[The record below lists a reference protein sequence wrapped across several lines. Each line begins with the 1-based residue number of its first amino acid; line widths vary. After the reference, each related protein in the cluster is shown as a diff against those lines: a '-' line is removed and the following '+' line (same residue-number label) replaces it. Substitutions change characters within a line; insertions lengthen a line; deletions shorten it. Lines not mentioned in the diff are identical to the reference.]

1 MYNKV
6 IPSYKKI
13 ALYRLTSASS
23 NMISLTSAKKG
34 ILKFAVVVLA
44 VSLFAVTVHNIVPQN
59 QTNRQGTGST
69 VGSGPSTI
77 QSAAYWW
84 SMIHTMAS
92 SSATR
97 TPNSTSTSSNAGQT
111 MQLSNQSLWAVRNGG
126 ESIVAVGDGEVCV
139 GLDNEFDATYN
150 EISAYNASTGAF
162 MWLEPNPLPLS
173 AYPVSIPA
181 LAGGISYIGSE
192 GSLLALNDTT
202 GNPVWN
208 FTTGDVYFSTPVVV
222 SGVVYVGSDSVVWA
236 LNATTGT
243 VLWSYWSSDARFDS
257 SIVVNGTDYV
267 PGDSYVWALN
277 ITTGKL
283 EWLYTA
289 DDPIGSVAVSDG
301 AVFLMTRDLV
311 YSLSA
316 STGGVLWTYSFGW
329 GDDVSV
335 FGDIAYVASGNGDGL
350 YALNALTGQQLWSYS
365 TKGFVRD
372 YPAFANGVL
381 YLDSYDGGIYA
392 LNATTGAYIWSYQT
406 GSWICGGGYMYP
418 PRVVEGVVY
427 VGSNDDNVYA
437 LNATNGAL
445 IWKFNVGGFS
455 VPFFDNGVVFAA
467 SSDGTVYA
475 IGLPAF
481 SVSISPSYCGI
492 ILGHSEVF
500 SSNARGGS
508 LPYTLQWYLDG
519 SPVSGATD
527 ANWTFVPPSV
537 GSYTVYLEVTDD
549 TGAQTISNNATVIA
563 AVSPALSFLN
573 PGPESNASNWNASA
587 TVRNIGTPDFIF
599 YSNET
604 SLGSTFF
611 VNVTVTNVTDLY
623 AWGIGMTYDNST
635 LQFVNAW
642 LPSDNVFNGATS
654 SGGTL
659 VQPPVVVG
667 AIPNNSTCGVIEW
680 GCTFIQGS
688 ENWCFNGTGTLAQI
702 EFRIIK
708 SPTPTAPQI
717 TSAFAFDPDWTLA
730 IYWPNLDTWPEPL
743 LGTGSVSYAR

>member
-1 MYNKV
+1 MK
-6 IPSYKKI
+6 
-13 ALYRLTSASS
+13 
-23 NMISLTSAKKG
+23 SLTSAKKEL
-34 ILKFAVVVLA
+34 LKFAVVVLA

-69 VGSGPSTI
+69 VNSGPSTI

-84 SMIHTMAS
+84 SMIRTMAS

-97 TPNSTSTSSNAGQT
+97 TLNSTPTSSNASQT
-111 MQLSNQSLWAVRNGG
+111 VQLSNQSLWTVRNGG

-139 GLDNEFDATYN
+139 GAGGNGWTAGAPT
-150 EISAYNASTGAF
+150 EIFAYNVSTGAF
-162 MWLEPNPLPLS
+162 IWFEANGADGPGINP
-173 AYPVSIPA
+173 PA
-181 LAGGISYIGSE
+181 LAEGIAYICLE
-192 GSLLALNDTT
+192 GSIYALNDTT
-202 GNPVWN
+202 GMTVWN
-208 FTTGDVYFSTPVVV
+208 FTTGDAYFSTPVVA
-222 SGVVYVGSDSVVWA
+222 GGIVYVGSDSVDWA
-236 LNATTGT
+236 LNSTTGT
-243 VLWSYWSSDARFDS
+243 VLWSYSSSGARFGS
-257 SIVVNGTDYV
+257 STVVNGIDYV

-277 ITTGKL
+277 STTGTL
-283 EWLYTA
+283 EWVYTA
-289 DDPIGSVAVSDG
+289 DDPVGSVAISDG
-301 AVFLMTRDLV
+301 NVFLMTTDLV
-311 YSLSA
+311 YSLNA
-316 STGGVLWTYSFGW
+316 STGGVLWTYLFGW
-329 GDDVSV
+329 GSNVSV
-335 FGDIAYVASGNGDGL
+335 FGDIAYVASANGDGL
-350 YALNALTGQQLWSYS
+350 YALNASTGQQLWSYS

-372 YPAFANGVL
+372 DPAVVGGVL
-381 YLDSYDGGIYA
+381 YLDSYDGSIYA

-406 GSWICGGGYMYP
+406 GSWISGGSYLYSP
-418 PRVVEGVVY
+418 CVVDGVVY

-481 SVSISPSYCGI
+481 SASISPSYCGI
-492 ILGHSEVF
+492 IQGQSEVF

-508 LPYTLQWYLDG
+508 LPYTFQWYLDG

-527 ANWTFVPPSV
+527 ANWTFTPPSV
-537 GSYTVYLEVTDD
+537 GSYTVYLEVTDN

-563 AVSPALSFLN
+563 AVSPVFSFLN

-611 VNVTVTNVTDLY
+611 VNVTVSNVTDLY
-623 AWGIGMTYDNST
+623 AWGIGMTYDNTT

-642 LPSDNVFNGATS
+642 LPSDNVFHGATS
-654 SGGTL
+654 SGDTL

-708 SPTPTAPQI
+708 SPTPTAPQT
-717 TSAFAFDPDWTLA
+717 TSAFTFDPDWTLA
-730 IYWPNLDTWPEPL
+730 IYWPNLDNWPEPL
-743 LGTGSVSYAR
+743 LGTGSVSYGS